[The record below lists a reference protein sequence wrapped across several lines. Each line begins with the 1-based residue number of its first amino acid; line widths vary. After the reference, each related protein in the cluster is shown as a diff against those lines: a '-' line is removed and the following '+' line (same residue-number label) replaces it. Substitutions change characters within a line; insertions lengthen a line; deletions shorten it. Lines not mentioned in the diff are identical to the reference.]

1 MVVISKAGSFD
12 IWVVRLRRVTAKPEM
27 SKIFIIFFSYFF
39 RKINFTFATEGY
51 QLMMGAVGQLSST
64 TCGVHTEYK
73 TAPPMAEILPQ
84 CILVYQTVMSN
95 EFHYVFR
102 LVLLTRYLLSDSR
115 IQHVL

>member
-27 SKIFIIFFSYFF
+27 SKIFIFFFH
-39 RKINFTFATEGY
+39 KINFTFATEGY
-51 QLMMGAVGQLSST
+51 QLMMGAVGQLSSA